1 MKTSRKMAA
10 AVAAAAMVSLAGCS
24 AGSAPGSTSEEVT
37 MWIYPVI
44 ADEAEHRA
52 FWDKQIS
59 EFEAEHEGVTVNL
72 EIFPWANRDEGL
84 TTAILSGTAPDVV
97 YFVPDQIPAYV
108 NTLRTLDD
116 VVGDRDGEYRSSA
129 PAGVTYDGHAYGAP
143 VLMNSYALLC
153 NKSVLDQVG
162 VDALPTT
169 WDEFTE
175 LGATLKEAGFE
186 LMPYNGNSAFSLNI
200 SFYPWLWQAGG
211 SVFTES
217 GDDVAFDSPE
227 GLEAITYLRGLVTD
241 GYMDQDALTVA
252 PPMEQSGLALG
263 TTACTTQHVPQE
275 VEPFWGEENILVGLP
290 LSEELSVGYGAV
302 SSLAV
307 LKDAPDAAAEWVAF
321 ATRPEALEEF
331 NELSGYF
338 SPYAD
343 STLHSDSETYAA
355 LEATLDSTTV
365 GELHVA
371 SRKVMGAVSPEL
383 QAALLGQTT
392 PEDAL
397 AAAAEAARQVLAK

>member
-1 MKTSRKMAA
+1 MTAA
-10 AVAAAAMVSLAGCS
+10 ATMFTLAGCS
-24 AGSAPGSTSEEVT
+24 AGAAPEATSDEVT

-44 ADEAEHRA
+44 ADEAAHRA
-52 FWDKQIS
+52 FWDTQIS
-59 EFEAEHEGVTVNL
+59 EFESEHEGVSVNL

-108 NTLRTLDD
+108 NTLRSLDD
-116 VVGDRDGEYRSSA
+116 VVDEREGEYRASA
-129 PAGVTYDGHAYGAP
+129 PAGVTYDGRAYGAP
-143 VLMNSYALLC
+143 VLMNSYALMC

-169 WDEFTE
+169 WDEFAE
-175 LGATLKEAGFE
+175 LGSTLKDAGFE
-186 LMPYNGNSAFSLNI
+186 LMPYSGNSAFSLNI

-211 SVFTES
+211 SVFNEDGT
-217 GDDVAFDSPE
+217 DVAFDSPE
-227 GLEAITYLRGLVTD
+227 GLEALTYLRSLVTD
-241 GYMDQDALTVA
+241 GSMDQGALSVA

-263 TTACTTQHVPQE
+263 NTACTTQHVPQE
-275 VEPFWGEENILVGLP
+275 VEPFWGEENILIGAP
-290 LSEELSVGYGAV
+290 LTKELSVGYGAV

-307 LKDAPDAAAEWVAF
+307 LADAPDVAEDWVAF
-321 ATRPEALEEF
+321 ATRPEALEAF

-365 GELHVA
+365 GELNVA

-383 QAALLGQTT
+383 QAALLGQVS

-397 AAAAEAARQVLAK
+397 SAAAEAARQVLAK